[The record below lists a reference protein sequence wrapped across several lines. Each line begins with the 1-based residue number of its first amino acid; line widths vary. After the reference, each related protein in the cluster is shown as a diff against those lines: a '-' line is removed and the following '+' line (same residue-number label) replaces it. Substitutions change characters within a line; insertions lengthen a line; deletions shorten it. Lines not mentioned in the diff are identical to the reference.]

1 MQQHAVQ
8 DDASIPTFLAGPWQH
23 QSMGGLYEHLSM
35 LIGACHHPSRGSVK
49 YLSHT
54 NFINLPWGRICQVLS
69 HTNFITQRCQQD
81 EFSHPGD

>member
-1 MQQHAVQ
+1 LIDEFA
-8 DDASIPTFLAGPWQH
+8 PGPWQH

-35 LIGACHHPSRGSVK
+35 LIGVCHHPSRGSVK

-54 NFINLPWGRICQVLS
+54 NFLNLPWGRIYQVLS
-69 HTNFITQRCQQD
+69 HTNFIMQRCQQD